1 MPQLLPHAEPET
13 GPEDLTV
20 LGVFLSKMLATKGAG
35 ETIDLVLVLIARLL
49 RNEARLTGKL
59 KALLRGRSEGGT
71 EQFGSTQLNLWKE
84 ALEEAVEADAGESAE
99 KSEGEERPKA
109 KPKRLALP
117 AGLPRRSV
125 EVPVE
130 PELRICSRCGAN
142 KVCIGHET
150 SEVLELI
157 PARFEVIVYERE
169 KLACAVCPT
178 EGVVTAAAVVKP
190 LDGGIPGPGLLAD
203 LVIRKAVDHTPI
215 NRTLGIYRRLGVDLP
230 QGTAYGW
237 WDQVGDKLR
246 PLAEAVWQMVLG
258 SHLVQADDT
267 GVRVLDK
274 DTPEGSRRGHMWGVL
289 GDGKWA
295 RYRFTKTWQGDEMA
309 TFLGARTGWLQG
321 DGYAG
326 YEQLYR
332 KEFPCIEVGCW
343 CHARRYFVK
352 AEDGGDKRARRALVI
367 LGELFAVEKDAK
379 HLGHSERLALRQ
391 QRSRPILERLWKC
404 VTSLGATTT
413 PLSPLGRAHTYLTN
427 QRRALERFLEDGRL
441 PLHNNAC
448 ELLMRIVAVGRK
460 NWLHCATDKGAER
473 LADIYTVLVTA
484 QNHDADLA
492 AGLAWVFDRLGRRT
506 YTVEEARELLPDRWP
521 KAVRPAGAAPA
532 QPAAPSTS
540 AVEPSPAA

>member
-84 ALEEAVEADAGESAE
+84 ALEEAVEAVEADAGESAE

-130 PELRICSRCGAN
+130 PELRICTRCGAN

-258 SHLVQADDT
+258 SHLVQADAT
-267 GVRVLDK
+267 RPPHPGWRRLQREW
-274 DTPEGSRRGHMWGVL
+274 PAHEGQRHGPWLRICRSRRW
-289 GDGKWA
+289 DPA
-295 RYRFTKTWQGDEMA
+295 
-309 TFLGARTGWLQG
+309 
-321 DGYAG
+321 
-326 YEQLYR
+326 
-332 KEFPCIEVGCW
+332 I
-343 CHARRYFVK
+343 
-352 AEDGGDKRARRALVI
+352 
-367 LGELFAVEKDAK
+367 
-379 HLGHSERLALRQ
+379 
-391 QRSRPILERLWKC
+391 
-404 VTSLGATTT
+404 
-413 PLSPLGRAHTYLTN
+413 
-427 QRRALERFLEDGRL
+427 
-441 PLHNNAC
+441 
-448 ELLMRIVAVGRK
+448 
-460 NWLHCATDKGAER
+460 
-473 LADIYTVLVTA
+473 
-484 QNHDADLA
+484 
-492 AGLAWVFDRLGRRT
+492 
-506 YTVEEARELLPDRWP
+506 WP
-521 KAVRPAGAAPA
+521 
-532 QPAAPSTS
+532 
-540 AVEPSPAA
+540 